1 MLLNMQFIQALGEI
15 MKESVDERTLE
26 DIVGYYIEKKRLTN
40 KKYLYIPA
48 DKYTENFKEAA
59 RLCTRHELHP
69 ARYVNVIYD
78 NLEKKEFFSPSHLCG
93 AGAVKAIQKVLETGN
108 DYKVEI
114 TNATI
119 DYADVWQQQRNL
131 AMIYVKHGESVES
144 VLMDSSLKFFAWYRI
159 LSTPEKNMEIVSKYK
174 RIARDE
180 LNRNLTEFI
189 KAQGLDL
196 DRIKD

>member
-1 MLLNMQFIQALGEI
+1 
-15 MKESVDERTLE
+15 MKEPPDQRIFE
-26 DIVGYYIEKKRLTN
+26 DILGYYIEKKRLTN

-48 DKYTENFKEAA
+48 DKYLENFAEATRICA
-59 RLCTRHELHP
+59 RHEMHP
-69 ARYVNVIYD
+69 AKYVNVIYD
-78 NLEKKEFFSPSHLCG
+78 NLEKKEFFTPAHLCG
-93 AGAVKAIQKVLETGN
+93 VGAVKAVQKVLESGN

-114 TNATI
+114 TNATL
-119 DYADVWQQQRNL
+119 DYADVWRQQREL
-131 AMIYVKHGESVES
+131 AMIYIRRGESVES

-159 LSTPEKNMEIVSKYK
+159 LSTPEKHQEIANKYK

-180 LNRNLTEFI
+180 LNRSLAEFI

>member
-1 MLLNMQFIQALGEI
+1 MQTLGI
-15 MKESVDERTLE
+15 MKEPPDQRILE
-26 DIVGYYIEKKRLTN
+26 DILGYYVEKKRLTN
-40 KKYLYIPA
+40 KKYRYIPS
-48 DKYTENFKEAA
+48 DKYTENFIEAA

-69 ARYVNVIYD
+69 AKYVNVIYD
-78 NLEKKEFFSPSHLCG
+78 NLEKKEFFSPAHLCG
-93 AGAVKAIQKVLETGN
+93 AGAVKAVQKVLEAGDN
-108 DYKVEI
+108 YKVEI

-159 LSTPEKNMEIVSKYK
+159 LSTPEKNMEIVNKYK

>member
-1 MLLNMQFIQALGEI
+1 MGI
-15 MKESVDERTLE
+15 MKEPPDQRIFE
-26 DIVGYYIEKKRLTN
+26 DILGYYIEKKRLTN

-48 DKYTENFKEAA
+48 DKYLENFAEATRICA
-59 RLCTRHELHP
+59 RHEMHP
-69 ARYVNVIYD
+69 AKYVNVIYD

-93 AGAVKAIQKVLETGN
+93 AGAVKVVQKVLESGN

-119 DYADVWQQQRNL
+119 DYVDVWQQQRNL
-131 AMIYVKHGESVES
+131 AMLYVKHGESVES

-159 LSTPEKNMEIVSKYK
+159 LSTPEKNMEIVNKYK

-180 LNRNLTEFI
+180 LNRSLTEFI